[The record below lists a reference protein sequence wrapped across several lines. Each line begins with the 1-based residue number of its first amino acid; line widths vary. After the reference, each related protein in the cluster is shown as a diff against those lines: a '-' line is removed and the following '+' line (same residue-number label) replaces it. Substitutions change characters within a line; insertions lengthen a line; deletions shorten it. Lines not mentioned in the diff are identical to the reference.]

1 MLRIRFAFIFISAKI
16 PTSGDFGR
24 IVSQLQEAQ
33 NVSKTCVY
41 NPCNLIK
48 VIVADDDSIS
58 CGVIRSMIEH
68 SGGYQVFACSN
79 GIEAGK
85 CYETRGDEV
94 SVVILD
100 VEMPER
106 NGIETA
112 TWIRVYEKE
121 NRKKNVPIVGL
132 TGHESEEIKNN
143 CISAGMN
150 EVLTKPISM
159 KDLLITLKRLT
170 NNALQYK

>member
-1 MLRIRFAFIFISAKI
+1 VKN

-33 NVSKTCVY
+33 NVSKTCVF
-41 NPCNLIK
+41 NPCNLVK

-58 CGVIRSMIEH
+58 CGVLRSMIEH

-85 CYETRGDEV
+85 CYETRSEDI

-106 NGIETA
+106 NGVETA
-112 TWIRVYEKE
+112 TWIREYEKKY
-121 NRKKNVPIVGL
+121 RKRNVPIVGL
-132 TGHESEEIKNN
+132 TGHENEEVKND
-143 CISAGMN
+143 CLSAGMN
-150 EVLTKPISM
+150 EVLSKPISM
-159 KDLLITLKRLT
+159 KDILLTLKRLT
-170 NNALQYK
+170 KKT